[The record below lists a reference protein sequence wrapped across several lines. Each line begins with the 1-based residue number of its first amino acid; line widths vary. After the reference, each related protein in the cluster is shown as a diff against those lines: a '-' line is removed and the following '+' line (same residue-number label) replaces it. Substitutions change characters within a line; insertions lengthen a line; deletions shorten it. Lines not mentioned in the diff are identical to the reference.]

1 MSSTLTPPSEPLPG
15 PYDGVVF
22 DMDGLLVKTETTWAR
37 AKVILFERH
46 GVEFEPA
53 DQAAV
58 FGAAEIYSATYFTKR
73 FGLPESEIPAI
84 RREYMDI
91 VHELFREP
99 VTVNPGAAELVE
111 RLAGRV
117 PVGLASNTR
126 RTLVDEVLG
135 NTTFGHLF
143 DAITTADEAEPKPA
157 PHLYLLSCERLSV
170 KPSSAAAVEDSLFGV
185 RAAKAA
191 GMTCIG
197 VPSHPDEPLAP
208 ADHVVR
214 SLTELL

>member
-1 MSSTLTPPSEPLPG
+1 MSSTLIPSSITLPG
-15 PYDGVVF
+15 PYRGVVF
-22 DMDGLLVKTETTWAR
+22 DMDGLLVHTERTWAK
-37 AKVILFERH
+37 AKTILFGRY
-46 GVEFEPA
+46 GAAFEPA
-53 DQAAV
+53 DHAAV
-58 FGAAEIYSATYFTKR
+58 FGAAEIYSATYFTQR
-73 FGLPESEIPAI
+73 LGLPESEIPAI
-84 RREYMDI
+84 RDEYMDI

-99 VTVNPGAAELVE
+99 IEISAGAAELVG

-126 RTLVDEVLG
+126 RTLVDEVLA

-157 PHLYLLSCERLSV
+157 PDLYLLSCERLSV
-170 KPSSAAAVEDSLFGV
+170 EPAEAVALEDSLFGV

-208 ADHVVR
+208 ADHVIG